1 MSLLTGH
8 GEQGSQ
14 ASPEKFFTDASP
26 PQGLSRGTAGQNGFR
41 DGNVVIDLPR
51 GRPTGAASFVANSQG
66 PATICHQYVERPT
79 KTKRSYLPAQ
89 NAKYTL

>member
-1 MSLLTGH
+1 MGNR
-8 GEQGSQ
+8 EVRQ
-14 ASPEKFFTDASP
+14 ARKNFFADASP

-51 GRPTGAASFVANSQG
+51 GRPTGAAAFVANSQG
-66 PATICHQYVERPT
+66 PATICHQYLERPT